1 MRHEIGGR
9 AKRLTTR
16 RGSASS
22 LRFVGRCVLWGAI
35 GLVLLRGVGAIVSD
49 PSTDG
54 SRGDTSAAE
63 AVSFPDDEAR
73 AFAVRFTRAYL
84 DIPPDGGGA
93 HDRAA
98 SFLADDLSDRAAI
111 TVPRRSPGAKVA
123 WATVAREASLGGS
136 RALLTVAALMADGAS
151 RYVTVPIARDAHGG
165 LVVSGLP
172 SFSPPPP
179 RADVDSRDVEPLAGP
194 GAAAIGDLVERFLRE
209 YVAGADR
216 AALSYLLLPG
226 ATVAPV
232 PTGLRVVGVD
242 GLEQASST
250 PAGRRSVIASVRVR
264 ESSTGA
270 IYPLAYRLD
279 VARRDRWY
287 VAAVAG
293 GPGA

>member
-9 AKRLTTR
+9 VRRLTTR
-16 RGSASS
+16 RGSTSP
-22 LRFVGRCVLWGAI
+22 LLLVGRCVLWGAI
-35 GLVLLRGVGAIVSD
+35 GLVLLRGVGAIVTD
-49 PSTDG
+49 PATDG
-54 SRGDTSAAE
+54 SRGDTIADAAG
-63 AVSFPDDEAR
+63 FPDDEAR

-84 DIPPDGGGA
+84 DIPPDGDGS

-98 SFLADDLSDRAAI
+98 AFLADDLSDRAAI
-111 TVPRRSPGAKVA
+111 TVPRRSPRARVA
-123 WATVAREASLGGS
+123 WATVAREVPLGDS

-151 RYVTVPIARDAHGG
+151 RYVTVPVAQDGRGG

-172 SFSPPPP
+172 SFSPPPT
-179 RADVDSRDVEPLAGP
+179 RADLDGEMVEPLTGPPAGP
-194 GAAAIGDLVERFLRE
+194 IGELVERFLRE

-226 ATVAPV
+226 ARVAPL
-232 PTGLRVVGVD
+232 PAGLRVVGVD
-242 GLEQASST
+242 GLEQTTST
-250 PAGRRSVIASVRVR
+250 TGRRRSVVASVRVR

>member
-1 MRHEIGGR
+1 M
-9 AKRLTTR
+9 
-16 RGSASS
+16 SS
-22 LRFVGRCVLWGAI
+22 LRLVGRCVLWGAI
-35 GLVLLRGVGAIVSD
+35 GLVLLRGVGAIVTD
-49 PSTDG
+49 PATDG
-54 SRGDTSAAE
+54 SRGDTLAD
-63 AVSFPDDEAR
+63 AVGFPDDEAR

-93 HDRAA
+93 HDRVAA
-98 SFLADDLSDRAAI
+98 FLVDDLSDRAAI
-111 TVPRRSPGAKVA
+111 TVPRRSPGARVA
-123 WATVAREASLGGS
+123 WATVAREAPLGDS

-151 RYVTVPIARDAHGG
+151 RYVTVPVARDERGG

-172 SFSPPPP
+172 SFSAPPP
-179 RADVDSRDVEPLAGP
+179 RAELDVDDAEPLIGP
-194 GAAAIGDLVERFLRE
+194 GAEPIGELVERFLRE

-226 ATVAPV
+226 ATVAPLSA
-232 PTGLRVVGVD
+232 GLRVVAVD
-242 GLEQASST
+242 GLDQATST
-250 PAGRRSVIASVRVR
+250 TGRRRSVIASVRVR